1 MWSIRSRQRPVRV
14 SRSFSISLPA
24 SARMNVSAI
33 VATGRG
39 IDVGVLVTSTPARV
53 IAATSTES

>member
-1 MWSIRSRQRPVRV
+1 MLSIRSSQRPVRV
-14 SRSFSISLPA
+14 RRSFSASLPA

-39 IDVGVLVTSTPARV
+39 IAIGVLVTTMPARV
-53 IAATSTES
+53 MAGTSTES

>member
-14 SRSFSISLPA
+14 SLSFSIRWPA
-24 SARMNVSAI
+24 SARMNVSAT

-39 IDVGVLVTSTPARV
+39 IALGVLVTSTPACV
-53 IAATSTES
+53 MAGTSTES